1 MPSTRQNPLRTN
13 AKDREMDA
21 KTGRCSRTIATGAN
35 DNMVKSQIT
44 RASATRPNGMPTAN
58 AANPLPDEAM
68 ATITRTTATRITT
81 MPKTSSKVRPI
92 RGSSRPRI
100 RCHASPMVIVDPNT
114 ARPTTTVSM
123 PLSMIAASISTMF
136 PTNEDADERSSATRR
151 FGLLTA

>member
-1 MPSTRQNPLRTN
+1 
-13 AKDREMDA
+13 
-21 KTGRCSRTIATGAN
+21 
-35 DNMVKSQIT
+35 
-44 RASATRPNGMPTAN
+44 MPTAN
-58 AANPLPDEAM
+58 AAIPLPDEAR

-92 RGSSRPRI
+92 KGSSRPRI

-136 PTNEDADERSSATRR
+136 PANEDADESSSPPVDSVFSPVSAPMLPVAARGPIWTASAMIWVMTTTPVVRPSVA
-151 FGLLTA
+151 FGLARM